1 MWVTQLASENAN
13 NYFKRKPLLRT
24 ARQNALIGSGYRSRI
39 KKNCR
44 TNPKQAGKASK
55 SFPVFCCAREQA
67 DGVVEILARTHCE
80 FKMMLVTKSEL

>member
-39 KKNCR
+39 KKI
-44 TNPKQAGKASK
+44 A
-55 SFPVFCCAREQA
+55 
-67 DGVVEILARTHCE
+67 ARTLSKREKRANLFPC
-80 FKMMLVTKSEL
+80 FAASESRQMV